1 VRILAGKFKGRKLLG
16 PAGSETRPITS
27 SVKKS
32 LFDML
37 GGSLREYVVL
47 DLYCGTGT
55 LGLEAMSRG
64 ASVCVFAE
72 RDRSALARLGRN
84 IRTLG
89 LADRCTIWPGDV
101 MRNVARRLSG
111 LEAPLDLV
119 FLDPPYELAR
129 NWSWDAVG
137 EQLFGPIGEALAP
150 TGTVVLRVASKTPVP
165 LCVGELVQHRSRSY
179 GDMEV
184 FLFSPAHSE
193 SQS

>member
-16 PAGSETRPITS
+16 PAGSATRPITS

-165 LCVGELVQHRSRSY
+165 LRVGELVQHRSRSY
-179 GDMEV
+179 GGMEV